1 MIDIS
6 SQFNDAHLFREP
18 TDKEISEMLDGVP
31 VFSFRAEDL
40 PQYKQPDRHYN
51 LFDRTI
57 RGRALAKKIFAFHP
71 TYTDINLRKF
81 SELASSHS
89 FAAMRVLLKTTAKG
103 SEAELFIL
111 KRPNIKETALQSAAK
126 LLGMHP
132 SSVTPHIPQEITRF
146 VAIHHEIW
154 HMLQI
159 INDEPYSNNF
169 TGDYYSE
176 LSAESNG
183 LSEFQKASQ
192 HKPYAHHYLKA
203 LIERRALASF
213 TAASP
218 KYWLAPALG
227 KMFLENDYLFL
238 DQHDPHDVYR
248 SYAEI
253 RLRVAILADN
263 QSAAQVA
270 AQLGI
275 SQKKLTRAW
284 KAKNNIALSAS
295 SDYLQQAITLWDT
308 GNTSRVYGLP
318 EEASGS
324 NLYLAHFIPQLGKIR
339 NGTGYQEQLN
349 NGALFHLLEQVQKQ
363 GNLSD
368 STRQNIAQIL
378 DGAHIFCPEI
388 TPPRQNAEN
397 KAKLTCPEPKN

>member
-57 RGRALAKKIFAFHP
+57 RGRALAKKIFAAHP
-71 TYTDINLRKF
+71 TYSGIHFRKI

-103 SEAELFIL
+103 SEADLFIL
-111 KRPNIKETALQSAAK
+111 KRPNVKEASLQSASK
-126 LLGMHP
+126 LLGMRP
-132 SSVTPHIPQEITRF
+132 SSVTPHIPEAITRF
-146 VAIHHEIW
+146 VAVHHEIG

-159 INDEPYSNNF
+159 INDENHPNNF

-192 HKPYAHHYLKA
+192 HKPFSHNYLKA

-218 KYWLAPALG
+218 EYWLAPALG

-238 DQHDPHDVYR
+238 DQHDPHDIYK

-275 SQKKLTRAW
+275 SQRTLTRAW

-324 NLYLAHFIPQLGKIR
+324 NLYLAHFIPQLSKIR
-339 NGTGYQEQLN
+339 HSIGYQEQLN
-349 NGALFHLLEQVQKQ
+349 NGALFQLLEQVHQQ
-363 GNLSD
+363 GNLSEV
-368 STRQNIAQIL
+368 TRKNITQIL
-378 DGAHIFCPEI
+378 DSTHIFCPEI
-388 TPPRQNAEN
+388 APQRQNAEN
-397 KAKLTCPEPKN
+397 KTKLTCPEPKN

>member
-1 MIDIS
+1 
-6 SQFNDAHLFREP
+6 
-18 TDKEISEMLDGVP
+18 MLDGVP

-57 RGRALAKKIFAFHP
+57 RGRALAKKIFASHP
-71 TYTDINLRKF
+71 TYSGIHFRKI

-103 SEAELFIL
+103 SEAALFIL
-111 KRPNIKETALQSAAK
+111 KRPNVKEASLQSASK
-126 LLGMHP
+126 LLGMRP
-132 SSVTPHIPQEITRF
+132 SSVTPHIPEAITRF
-146 VAIHHEIW
+146 VAVHHEIG

-159 INDEPYSNNF
+159 INDENHPNNF

-192 HKPYAHHYLKA
+192 HKPYSPHYLKN

-218 KYWLAPALG
+218 EYWLAPALS

-238 DQHDPHDVYR
+238 DQHNPHDVYR

-253 RLRVAILADN
+253 RLRVAILSEN

-270 AQLGI
+270 AQWGL
-275 SQKKLTRAW
+275 SQKKLTRVW

-295 SDYLQQAITLWDT
+295 SHYLQQAITLWVT
-308 GNTSRVYGLP
+308 GNVSRVYGLP

-324 NLYLAHFIPQLGKIR
+324 NFYLAHFIPQLDTIR
-339 NGTGYQEQLN
+339 HSIVYQEQLN
-349 NGALFHLLEQVQKQ
+349 NGALFQLLEQVHQQ
-363 GNLSD
+363 GNLSEV
-368 STRQNIAQIL
+368 TRKNITQIL
-378 DGAHIFCPEI
+378 DSTHIFCPEI
-388 TPPRQNAEN
+388 APQRQNAEN
-397 KAKLTCPEPKN
+397 KTKLTCPEPKN